1 MSKVLTLKLISSI
14 LLVTLVLSIF
24 SVVAL
29 YSVHSQPTL
38 YPTRDVSGKVYIEY
52 RHQRRMGVAWAKV
65 HFINDEGEEFTAYSN
80 WKGSYRLDLEPGN
93 YTAYANL
100 AWYSCNQT
108 EVYVNENMRHA
119 QFNFFIIFS

>member
-1 MSKVLTLKLISSI
+1 MSKVLTMKLISSI

-38 YPTRDVSGKVYIEY
+38 YPTRPVSGKVYMEY

-80 WKGSYRLDLEPGN
+80 WKGSYSLDLEPGN

-108 EVYVNENMRHA
+108 EAHVDENQRYVL
-119 QFNFFIIFS
+119 FNFIIKFS